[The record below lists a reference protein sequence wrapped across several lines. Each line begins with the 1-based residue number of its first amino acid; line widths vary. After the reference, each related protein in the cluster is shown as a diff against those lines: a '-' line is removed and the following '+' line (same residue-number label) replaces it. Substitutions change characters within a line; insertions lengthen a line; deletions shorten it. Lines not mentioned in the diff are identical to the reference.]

1 MNKILVT
8 GGAGYIGSQTCKLLK
23 LAGYEPVTYDNLSNG
38 NQSFVK
44 WGALIVGEL
53 HDTSRLINVLKECN
67 PIAVIHFAAS
77 AYVGESMA
85 DPMKYYKNNVGG
97 SLSLLEAMHSVGI
110 DKLVYSSTC
119 ATYGIPLQLPISES
133 TLQSP
138 ISPYGQSKLMV
149 EKIIQDLSS
158 KGVVKAISMRYFNAA
173 GADSACE
180 IGELH
185 NPETHLIPLAIN
197 SAFGGGQLEVFGLDF
212 PTPDGTAIRDY
223 IHVEDLARAH
233 ILAVEYLLG
242 GGSSDVFNL
251 GTGQGVSV
259 GQIISRLRTMGV
271 PVVTK
276 KGVRREGDPAHLVAD
291 PSYANKKLG
300 WQPIASSI
308 DNILTTALAW
318 YEFQLTL
325 K

>member
-1 MNKILVT
+1 MKKILVT
-8 GGAGYIGSQTCKLLK
+8 GGAGYIGAQTCKLLK
-23 LAGYEPVTYDNLSNG
+23 LAGYEPITYDNLSNG
-38 NQSFVK
+38 NKSFVK

-53 HDTSRLINVLKECN
+53 HDTSRLIGVLDKYK

-77 AYVGESMA
+77 AYVGESIA
-85 DPMKYYKNNVGG
+85 EPLKYYKNNVGG

-110 DKLVYSSTC
+110 DRLVYSSTC
-119 ATYGIPLQLPISES
+119 ATYGIPLHLPISES
-133 TLQSP
+133 SLQSP

-158 KGVVKAISMRYFNAA
+158 KGVINAISMRYFNAA
-173 GADSACE
+173 GADSECE

-185 NPETHLIPLAIN
+185 KPETHLIPLAIN
-197 SAFGGGQLEVFGLDF
+197 SAFGGEKLEIFGLDF

-259 GQIISRLRTMGV
+259 GQIISKLRAMGV
-271 PVVTK
+271 PVIAK
-276 KGVRREGDPAHLVAD
+276 EGVRREGDPAHLVAD
-291 PSYANKKLG
+291 PGYINKKLG
-300 WQPIASSI
+300 WKPISSNI

-318 YEFQLTL
+318 HEFQLTV

>member
-44 WGALIVGEL
+44 WGDLIVGEL
-53 HDTSRLINVLKECN
+53 HDTSRLIGALKKHK
-67 PIAVIHFAAS
+67 PIAIIHFAAS
-77 AYVGESMA
+77 AYVGESIA

-97 SLSLLEAMHSVGI
+97 SLSLLEAMHRVGI
-110 DKLVYSSTC
+110 NKLVYSSTC

-133 TLQSP
+133 SLQSP

-149 EKIIQDLSS
+149 EKIIQDLST
-158 KGVVKAISMRYFNAA
+158 KGAVKAISMRYFNAA

-197 SAFGGGQLEVFGLDF
+197 SAFGGGQLEVFGSDF

-233 ILAVEYLLG
+233 ILAVEYLLN

-251 GTGQGVSV
+251 GAGQGVSV
-259 GQIISRLRTMGV
+259 GQIISRLRAIGV

-276 KGVRREGDPAHLVAD
+276 MGVRREGDPAHLVAD
-291 PSYANKKLG
+291 PSYAIKKLG

-318 YEFQLTL
+318 HKFQLTL